1 MNPNDSLSRRDFVK
15 TGALLA
21 GATTAFPSIL
31 PSSAKGANDRIQLA
45 SIGVGG
51 KGRHGMEFF
60 LKMEDVDVVAV
71 CDVYQPSLD
80 QAVAMTSQKAQ
91 AYRDFREILAREDID
106 AVHISTPDHWHAI
119 PTILACEAGKDV
131 YVEKP
136 LSLTVTEGR
145 RMVDAARK
153 NGRIVQCGTQQR
165 SGTHFQKAVELV
177 AGGAI
182 GEVTM
187 VKTWTVGNESPQGIG
202 NPPDAQPPSNLDW
215 DFWLGPAPVR
225 AYNSNRHMQFR
236 WFWDYSGGKVTDW
249 GVHLMDIVHWAMG
262 VDAPLNVSA
271 TGGKYSIKDN
281 RETPDTV
288 HVTWEYP
295 GFIAT
300 YTDRI
305 CNGHPEDGDTYGI
318 QFHGTDGT
326 LYVNRAGWS
335 INPETSGGKAKIPA
349 QSSGGSEQNGPH
361 ERQFIDCIRSRA
373 TPISD
378 IGITHRSTSA
388 CLIANIALKTGQR
401 LEWDPVAEKFKN
413 NDQANR
419 HLDYEYRAPWT
430 RVTT

>member
-1 MNPNDSLSRRDFVK
+1 MNSDFSMTRRSFVK
-15 TGALLA
+15 TGTLVA
-21 GATTAFPSIL
+21 GATSAFPAIL
-31 PSSAKGANDRIQLA
+31 PSSAKGANERIQLA

-60 LKMEDVDVVAV
+60 LKMDDVDLVAV
-71 CDVYQPSLD
+71 CDVYEPSLE
-80 QAVAMTSQKAQ
+80 QARAMTDNKAE

-136 LSLTVTEGR
+136 LSLTVAEGG
-145 RMVDAARK
+145 RMVEAARR
-153 NGRIVQCGTQQR
+153 NGRVVQCGTQQR

-187 VKTWTVGNESPQGIG
+187 VKTWTVGNETPDGIG
-202 NPPDAQPPSNLDW
+202 YPADEPAPANLDW
-215 DFWLGPAPVR
+215 DFWLGPSPAH
-225 AYNSNRHMQFR
+225 AYNRNRHLHFR
-236 WFWDYSGGKVTDW
+236 WFWDHSGGRVTDW

-271 TGGKYSIKDN
+271 TGGKYAIKDN

-295 GFIAT
+295 GFLAT
-300 YTDRI
+300 YTDRV

-326 LYVNRAGWS
+326 LYLNRAGWS
-335 INPETSGGKAKIPA
+335 INPETSGGKSRIPA
-349 QSSGGSEQNGPH
+349 QSSAGSEQNCPH
-361 ERQFIDCIRSRA
+361 ERQFIDCVRSRE

-378 IGITHRSTSA
+378 IGITHRSTST

-401 LEWDPVAEKFKN
+401 LDWDPVAEKFKG
-413 NDQANR
+413 NDEANKL
-419 HLDYEYRAPWT
+419 LDYPYRGPWD
-430 RVTT
+430 RVRT